1 MKKPDREDIVF
12 LLIGLLLLAG
22 MLLTFLWGGNRSRH
36 GVAMLPGIGTPDPTA
51 LTEKTALDPGQGFTP
66 PHTI

>member
-1 MKKPDREDIVF
+1 MKKPDREDIFF

-36 GVAMLPGIGTPDPTA
+36 GVGMLPGAGTADQVA
-51 LTEKTALDPGQGFTP
+51 LGEKTALDPGQVFSLP
-66 PHTI
+66 EKV

>member
-22 MLLTFLWGGNRSRH
+22 MLLTFLLGGNRSRH
-36 GVAMLPGIGTPDPTA
+36 GVGMLPGDDAPFRVAASKKQP
-51 LTEKTALDPGQGFTP
+51 LT
-66 PHTI
+66 